1 MPATFQTLLKT
12 PALYAIRLLRLTDR
26 RRFRLSWASRFAA
39 PNNGN
44 PVTGSTRFRQETR
57 AWLEANCP
65 PSMRQPYRNEADAC
79 WGGRHWKFQSEDQR
93 TWFENMVSRGWTV
106 PAWPVEYGGG
116 GLDNGQ
122 VKILREELARIK
134 ARPPLESFGI
144 SMLGPPLLKFGSEE
158 LRRQHLP
165 RIARGEIRWAQGY
178 SEPNA
183 GSDLASLQM
192 RAEDMGDHF
201 IVNGSKIWTSYGDL
215 ADWMFCLVRTDF
227 AARKHA
233 GISLVLFDMTTAGV
247 STRPIRL
254 ISGKSPFTETFLEN
268 VRVEKNQ
275 VVGRIN
281 DGWTIAKYLLTH
293 EREMIGSSGLVRSSG
308 VPVSQTAVEVLG
320 AANGILSDTMLR
332 ADIARYEMDEYA
344 FALTVERARDEVRA
358 GVSLGA
364 AASMFKYYGTELN
377 KRRNELLMSISGNEA
392 LDWEGGPNRDGQ
404 LPKAWLRS
412 KGNSIEG
419 GTSEIQLNIIA
430 KHLLG
435 LPG

>member
-1 MPATFQTLLKT
+1 M
-12 PALYAIRLLRLTDR
+12 TD
-26 RRFRLSWASRFAA
+26 SDM
-39 PNNGN
+39 
-44 PVTGSTRFRQETR
+44 FRQETR
-57 AWLEANCP
+57 EWLVANCP
-65 PSMRQPYRNEADAC
+65 PSMRKPYRNEADAC
-79 WGGRHWKFQSEDQR
+79 WGGRNCKFQSEDQKY
-93 TWFENMVSRGWTV
+93 WLQKMASRGWTV
-106 PAWPVEYGGG
+106 PTWPKEYGGG
-116 GLDNGQ
+116 GLDNEQ
-122 VKILREELARIK
+122 AKILREELARIK

-158 LRRQHLP
+158 LKLQHLP

-192 RAEDMGDHF
+192 RADDMGDHF

-227 AARKHA
+227 KAKKHA
-233 GISLVLFDMTTAGV
+233 GISLVLFDMATEGV
-247 STRPIRL
+247 STRPIKL

-308 VPVSQTAVEVLG
+308 VPVSQTAAEVLG
-320 AANGILSDTMLR
+320 TDNGILADTVLR
-332 ADIARYEMDEYA
+332 ADIAHHEMNEFG
-344 FALTVERARDEVRA
+344 FALTIERARDEVKA

-377 KRRNELLMSISGNEA
+377 KRRNDLLMSISGQRA
-392 LDWEGGPNRDGQ
+392 LDWEGGPNHDGH